1 MQRIFAIATLLLSG
15 CSTQT
20 LHIFESGLDE
30 GTRANLVQALEK
42 RDIHYR
48 FTELP
53 VPLQY
58 ESAQLNIPPMT
69 SGDKWLRDIEY
80 VVKKIGFDTL
90 TISEFNMEGHRYTP
104 NNAGLYL
111 VQNRAAQ
118 ALPDL
123 LFAHQCKDDS
133 IQLQLK
139 PNGHWQQVGT
149 EYRGR
154 WIYKSNSLTL
164 TWHEKSEQHPYQQVY
179 AEHEH
184 TVQTLQGPKPAK
196 TFTRQ
201 QLFDGPVPVF
211 NCDLQVIFAE

>member
-1 MQRIFAIATLLLSG
+1 MSRVVAIVALLLSG
-15 CSTQT
+15 CSTPT
-20 LHIFESGLDE
+20 LHIFESGLDD
-30 GTRANLVQALEK
+30 GTRAKLVQALAK

-53 VPLQY
+53 VPQEY
-58 ESAQLNIPPMT
+58 ENARLNIPPMT
-69 SGDKWLRDIEY
+69 SGDDWLRDIEY
-80 VVKKIGFDTL
+80 AVKEIGFNRL
-90 TISEFNMEGHRYTP
+90 TVSEFNMERHRYTP

-111 VQNRAAQ
+111 VQNRVAQ
-118 ALPDL
+118 TLPGL
-123 LFAHQCKDDS
+123 LFAHQCQDDS

-139 PNGHWQQVGT
+139 PNGYWQQVGT
-149 EYRGR
+149 QYQGR
-154 WIYKSNSLTL
+154 WNYESSFLTL
-164 TWHEKSEQHPYQQVY
+164 TWRERPNQAPYQQVY

-201 QLFDGPVPVF
+201 QLFDRPVPVF